1 MQERLRGD
9 WGLKRMELPGRSEK
23 TAADSAFTN
32 AFMNHFIAFFI
43 LYHREAWLSI

>member
-9 WGLKRMELPGRSEK
+9 WGLKRMEFPGLSAK
-23 TAADSAFTN
+23 TAVDAAFTN

-43 LYHREAWLSI
+43 LYHWEV